1 MKVLSTLKVNFL
13 LNHLNIKRMK
23 ILNSKLLM
31 LFVVSSFFLVS
42 CNNSDTVDLNEQISI
57 DEVTILAEV
66 DDVSDEVN
74 NIIDDF
80 LVENE
85 DFSKSTAVEGKIEDL
100 LPCVTKT
107 IVFTTT
113 AKEVTLDF
121 GEGCELPSGNVL
133 SGKILMSYAIDTDV
147 NSLTV
152 THMYE
157 NFYFNEISIEGGN
170 SIVRIREN
178 ENGNPQSTIT
188 FGTTLTWPDGV
199 YASRQG
205 SKVRGWVEG
214 YGSGTFD
221 DNVFLITGNWIATFR
236 DGTVLSANVIEPL
249 RREMACRF
257 IVSGIIELQK
267 NDISG
272 TLNFGDGSC
281 DNVAILT
288 NEDGEETE
296 ISLGEGM

>member
-1 MKVLSTLKVNFL
+1 
-13 LNHLNIKRMK
+13 MK

-42 CNNSDTVDLNEQISI
+42 CNNSDTVELNEQISS

-66 DDVSDEVN
+66 DNVSDEVN

-85 DFSKSTAVEGKIEDL
+85 DFSKSADTEGKVEDL

-113 AKEVTLDF
+113 TKEVTLDF

-147 NSLTV
+147 NSLTI

-157 NFYFNEISIEGGN
+157 NFYFNEISIEGDN
-170 SIVRIREN
+170 SIVRVRQN

-205 SKVRGWVEG
+205 TKVREWVEG
-214 YGSGTFD
+214 VNTRMFG
-221 DNVFLITGNWIATFR
+221 DNVFLITGNWTATFK
-236 DGTVLSANVIEPL
+236 DGIVFSSSIMEPL

-257 IVSGIIELQK
+257 IVSGVLELQK
-267 NDISG
+267 ENRTG
-272 TLNFGDGSC
+272 TLDFGDGSC
-281 DNVAILT
+281 DNVAIFT
-288 NEDGEETE
+288 NEAGVETE
-296 ISLGEGM
+296 VILRGRM

>member
-1 MKVLSTLKVNFL
+1 
-13 LNHLNIKRMK
+13 MK

-42 CNNSDTVDLNEQISI
+42 CNNSDTVELNEQISS

-66 DDVSDEVN
+66 DNVSDEVN
-74 NIIDDF
+74 NIIGDF

-85 DFSKSTAVEGKIEDL
+85 DFSKSADTEGKVEDL

-113 AKEVTLDF
+113 TKEVTLDF

-147 NSLTV
+147 NSLTI

-157 NFYFNEISIEGGN
+157 NFYFNEISIEGDN
-170 SIVRIREN
+170 SIVRVRQN

-188 FGTTLTWPDGV
+188 FGTTLTWLDGV
-199 YASRQG
+199 YASREG
-205 SKVRGWVEG
+205 TKVREWVEG
-214 YGSGTFD
+214 VNTRMFG
-221 DNVFLITGNWIATFR
+221 DNVFLITGNWTATFK
-236 DGTVLSANVIEPL
+236 DGIVFSSSIMEPL
-249 RREMACRF
+249 RREMSCRF
-257 IVSGIIELQK
+257 IVSGALELQK
-267 NDISG
+267 EDRTG
-272 TLNFGDGSC
+272 TLDFGDGSC
-281 DNVAILT
+281 DNVAIFA
-288 NEDGEETE
+288 NEAGVETE
-296 ISLGEGM
+296 VILRGRM

>member
-1 MKVLSTLKVNFL
+1 
-13 LNHLNIKRMK
+13 MK

-42 CNNSDTVDLNEQISI
+42 CNNSDTVELNEQISS

-66 DDVSDEVN
+66 DNVSDEVN

-85 DFSKSTAVEGKIEDL
+85 DFSKSADTEGKVEDL

-113 AKEVTLDF
+113 IKEVTLDF

-133 SGKILMSYAIDTDV
+133 SGKILMRYAIDTDV
-147 NSLTV
+147 NSLTI

-157 NFYFNEISIEGGN
+157 NFYFNEISIEGDN
-170 SIVRIREN
+170 SIVRVRQN

-188 FGTTLTWPDGV
+188 FGTTLTWLDGV
-199 YASRQG
+199 YASREG
-205 SKVRGWVEG
+205 TKVREWVEG
-214 YGSGTFD
+214 VNTRMFG
-221 DNVFLITGNWIATFR
+221 DNVFLITGNWTATFK
-236 DGTVLSANVIEPL
+236 DGIVFSSSIMEPL
-249 RREMACRF
+249 RREMSCRF
-257 IVSGIIELQK
+257 IVSGALELQK
-267 NDISG
+267 EDRTG
-272 TLNFGDGSC
+272 TLDFGDGSC
-281 DNVAILT
+281 DNVAIFT
-288 NEDGEETE
+288 NEAGVETE
-296 ISLGEGM
+296 VILRGRM